1 MGEQTLY
8 RETSMSRR
16 PLVLLVLVLSSVVI
30 AACSESS
37 IAAPRRDDP
46 ADSTLCR
53 SGVWQTGGHCE

>member
-1 MGEQTLY
+1 
-8 RETSMSRR
+8 MSRR

-30 AACSESS
+30 ASCSEAS

-53 SGVWQTGGHCE
+53 SGVWQTGGHC